1 MDFQV
6 GDIVEFNIDQLPY
19 YHKSYIQEEY
29 EYTILYKG
37 TTEFLLFSE
46 KCNRL
51 KIGHYGGARA
61 GAGSSYGHWWM
72 DKKIFFK
79 CYKPPSKKNKPRRIY
94 VILK

>member
-51 KIGHYGGARA
+51 KIGRHGG
-61 GAGSSYGHWWM
+61 GVGSVSSYGHWWIS
-72 DKKIFFK
+72 KKIFFK
-79 CYKPPSKKNKPRRIY
+79 CYKPPSKKIN
-94 VILK
+94 LEEFM